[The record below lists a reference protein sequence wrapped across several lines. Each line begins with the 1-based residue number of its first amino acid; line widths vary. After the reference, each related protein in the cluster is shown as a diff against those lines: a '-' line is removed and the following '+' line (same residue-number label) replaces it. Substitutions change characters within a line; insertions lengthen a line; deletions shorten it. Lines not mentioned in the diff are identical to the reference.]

1 MSMALL
7 KDLYDRGV
15 RRFSRRDLFRDGG
28 FFTLAG
34 LFGGSATP
42 ARAVSASAGIYE
54 SIGVRPLINCYGVM
68 TIIGGSLILPEV
80 RRAMD
85 QASRYYVHLDELA
98 ESVGRRLA
106 ELTGA
111 EWGIVTA
118 GCAAAMA
125 HATSACIAGADPEKL
140 QRLPDLTGL
149 KNEVIVPKY
158 SRNVYDHAV
167 RMLGVKM
174 AEVANKEEY
183 EAAFNDRTAMV
194 YALKPNNQEFGLEV
208 LAETAG
214 NRGVP
219 ILVDAAA
226 ERLTIPN
233 EYLKRG
239 ATMVAYSG
247 GKLLRGPQCAGLLLG
262 Y

>member
-15 RRFSRRDLFRDGG
+15 RTFSRRDLFRDGG
-28 FFTLAG
+28 FLTLTG
-34 LFGGSATP
+34 LLGGSAAP
-42 ARAVSASAGIYE
+42 ARAASASASIYE

-85 QASRYYVHLDELA
+85 DASRYYVHLDELA

-174 AEVANKEEY
+174 TEVANKEEY
-183 EAAFNDRTAMV
+183 QAAFNDRTAMV
-194 YALKPNNQEFGLEV
+194 YALEPNNQEFGLEV
-208 LAETAG
+208 LA
-214 NRGVP
+214 
-219 ILVDAAA
+219 
-226 ERLTIPN
+226 
-233 EYLKRG
+233 
-239 ATMVAYSG
+239 
-247 GKLLRGPQCAGLLLG
+247 
-262 Y
+262 